1 MAYQVFNA
9 EGELSAGDDVFDDV
23 LKAAALLVN
32 GWVEDTDGRVVYE
45 SPRRRAVLE
54 EQAAQDDVPE
64 TTADTL
70 TGVVTP
76 PDA

>member
-23 LKAAALLVN
+23 LKAAALLTN
-32 GWVEDTDGRVVYE
+32 GWVEDADGRVVYE
-45 SPRRRAVLE
+45 SPARRAALE
-54 EQAAQDDVPE
+54 EQAAQEDEPE
-64 TTADTL
+64 TIADTL